1 MGNTVRLWE
10 KLAVPD
16 TASRTVR
23 LRTAFLW
30 DFGNA
35 TETMALLHHLIH
47 VSKSPLK
54 KNVFQMGGFWY
65 GYTARAVPYGFVYG
79 QGGVQADHRKQQ
91 AGPCRTMQD
100 RTGTSLNALR

>member
-1 MGNTVRLWE
+1 MGGSRNDILIGLGNTVRLLE

-47 VSKSPLK
+47 VLKSPLK

-79 QGGVQADHRKQQ
+79 QGGVQPNHAEQ
-91 AGPCRTMQD
+91 ARYFT
-100 RTGTSLNALR
+100 